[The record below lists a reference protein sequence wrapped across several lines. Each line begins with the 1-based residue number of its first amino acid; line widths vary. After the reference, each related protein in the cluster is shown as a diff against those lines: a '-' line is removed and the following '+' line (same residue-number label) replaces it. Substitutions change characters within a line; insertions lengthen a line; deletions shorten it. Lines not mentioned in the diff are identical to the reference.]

1 MRTKPFQKVTGRGR
15 ELRTTC
21 KLEVE
26 GRRLGVEGLKVQFR
40 STPQGI

>member
-1 MRTKPFQKVTGRGR
+1 MRTKPFQKVTVTGQ
-15 ELRTTC
+15 RT
-21 KLEVE
+21 KLEEE